1 MTLQKTTEL
10 TEPPIVGKFYLVPV
24 VITSA
29 GEIPVIGAPHTDAE
43 LGVSAEHYHA
53 DVRFIPDR
61 QLWPVPP
68 VLAEKFGVT
77 TEQYR
82 MLSVTN
88 TIQNS
93 WSVRSQPLDKPVF
106 VKRKCHREMPDFP
119 LHPGKLWRGLHAKYE
134 GKAVTCNKCPHRGF
148 DLRSLPE
155 KDGIVICNGHGLAI
169 DRKKGCV
176 VKR

>member
-1 MTLQKTTEL
+1 MALQKTTEL

-29 GEIPVIGAPHTDAE
+29 GEIPVVGAPHTDAE

-61 QLWPVPP
+61 QLSDVPRGF
-68 VLAEKFGVT
+68 VEKFGVT
-77 TEQYR
+77 KEQFR
-82 MLSVTN
+82 MVTVEN
-88 TIQNS
+88 GTQGWNIHP
-93 WSVRSQPLDKPVF
+93 QPLEEPVF

-134 GKAVTCNKCPHRGF
+134 GKPVTCNKCPHRGF